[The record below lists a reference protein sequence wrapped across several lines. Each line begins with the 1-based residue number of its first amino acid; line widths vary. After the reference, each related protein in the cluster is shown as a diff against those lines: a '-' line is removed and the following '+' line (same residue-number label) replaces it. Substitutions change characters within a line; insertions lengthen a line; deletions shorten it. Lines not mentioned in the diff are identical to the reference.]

1 MLTYVN
7 MAEKQKGM
15 LARVDQ
21 SNTSNKTNMAFEM
34 GAWQSQSVD
43 KQDDVISQQI
53 YRAFLFFVRLGMKLS
68 RKLGLVK
75 DYKGKV

>member
-1 MLTYVN
+1 

-53 YRAFLFFVRLGMKLS
+53 YWAFFIHCAIMNEALEETRSSIRLQRQKYL
-68 RKLGLVK
+68 
-75 DYKGKV
+75 

>member
-1 MLTYVN
+1 MTSARQSHLLLVKPRGLPRLTYVN

-34 GAWQSQSVD
+34 GAW
-43 KQDDVISQQI
+43 
-53 YRAFLFFVRLGMKLS
+53 
-68 RKLGLVK
+68 
-75 DYKGKV
+75 

>member
-1 MLTYVN
+1 MKGVFYDAYLLLVKPRGLPRLTYVN

-34 GAWQSQSVD
+34 GAW
-43 KQDDVISQQI
+43 
-53 YRAFLFFVRLGMKLS
+53 
-68 RKLGLVK
+68 
-75 DYKGKV
+75 